1 MNKNTVVLLT
11 TIVIAL
17 ILINLGG
24 VFFDI
29 HNNLPYKHNEPIY
42 WPLAIGFSSAGGILI
57 VRLILRTI
65 LPPTLY
71 LNMKDINEYK

>member
-29 HNNLPYKHNEPIY
+29 HNNLPYKYNEPIY

>member
-1 MNKNTVVLLT
+1 MNKDTVLLLT

-17 ILINLGG
+17 ILINIGG
-24 VFFDI
+24 MFFDI
-29 HNNLPYKHNEPIY
+29 HNNLPYKYNEPIY

-65 LPPTLY
+65 LPSVIY
-71 LNMKDINEYK
+71 LNMKDINEYN